1 MTASRFLS
9 AAAAA
14 VITGAIMCGPA
25 SAALIQQVG
34 LVTSSIDELPGEPP
48 ADSSTWRHLTRS
60 NVTVSSAMELTAAN
74 ADSDNFLQPSFVNVG
89 IDPADNG
96 ITVTVTDTMSRFQIN
111 VDVIEVTIQ
120 NIVFGSPAIISL
132 VQLETDN
139 LANSGANP
147 DFLLT
152 VDFTTDDITIRW
164 EEQNSSDFFEIFA
177 NGVATFTVM
186 TTSPVPEP
194 GTLALLGA
202 ALICVGALARRR
214 LARA

>member
-9 AAAAA
+9 AAVAA

-34 LVTSSIDELPGEPP
+34 LVTSSIDEFPGEPP

-60 NVTVSSAMELTAAN
+60 NVTVSPATELTATN
-74 ADSDNFLQPSFVNVG
+74 ADSDNFLQPSFVNVA
-89 IDPADNG
+89 IDPTDNG
-96 ITVTVTDTMSRFQIN
+96 ITVTVTDTLSRSKIN

-120 NIVFGSPAIISL
+120 NIVFDSPAIISL

-139 LANSGANP
+139 LADSGAAL

-152 VDFTTDDITIRW
+152 VDFTADDIIIRW
-164 EEQNSSDFFEIFA
+164 EEQNGVDFFEIFA
-177 NGVATFTVM
+177 NNVATFSVM
-186 TTSPVPEP
+186 TSSPVPEP

-202 ALICVGALARRR
+202 ALVFVGALARHR
-214 LARA
+214 LARG